1 MLVAHLPARAPL
13 LAPVPRPPV
22 LAPVEG
28 EFGQPRYQANAEN
41 PASCRWPELKAR
53 ISTAGYDPGAA

>member
-1 MLVAHLPARAPL
+1 MLVAHLPTRAPL
-13 LAPVPRPPV
+13 LVPRPPV
-22 LAPVEG
+22 PYPAEG